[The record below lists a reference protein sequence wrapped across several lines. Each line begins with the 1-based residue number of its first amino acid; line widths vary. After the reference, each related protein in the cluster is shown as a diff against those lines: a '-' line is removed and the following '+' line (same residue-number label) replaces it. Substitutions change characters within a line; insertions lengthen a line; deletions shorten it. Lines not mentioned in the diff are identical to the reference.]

1 MKAIIIKIEKGT
13 DQYGAWAEG
22 IPGIYGAGDTVK
34 EVKENILEA
43 ITLYKKYNEDI
54 PEALKGNY
62 EIKWEFDTASYL
74 EYISVIFTKSGL
86 EKITGIN
93 QKQLGHYSTGLKKP
107 RKTQIEKID
116 TGIHKFMDDLM
127 QIHLV

>member
-1 MKAIIIKIEKGT
+1 MKTIIIKIEKGI
-13 DQYGAWAEG
+13 DQYGAWVEG

-34 EVKENILEA
+34 DVKSNILEA
-43 ITLYKKYNEDI
+43 IQLYEKYNEVLPKGLD
-54 PEALKGNY
+54 GNY
-62 EIKWEFDTASYL
+62 NIKWEFDTASFL
-74 EYISVIFTKSGL
+74 EYISVVFTKSGL

-93 QKQLGHYSTGLKKP
+93 QKQLGHYSSGLKKP

-116 TGIHKFMDDLM
+116 SGIHRFVDDLM

>member
-1 MKAIIIKIEKGT
+1 MATIIIKIEKGT

-43 ITLYKKYNEDI
+43 IALYKKYNEDV

-93 QKQLGHYSTGLKKP
+93 QKQLGHYSSGLKKP
-107 RKTQIEKID
+107 RRTQIEKID